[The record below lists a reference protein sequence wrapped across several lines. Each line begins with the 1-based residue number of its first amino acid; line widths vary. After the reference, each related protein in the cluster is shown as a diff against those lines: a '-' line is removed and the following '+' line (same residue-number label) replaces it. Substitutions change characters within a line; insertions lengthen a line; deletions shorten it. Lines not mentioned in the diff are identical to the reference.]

1 MSVLCD
7 YCDSAEVVRK
17 GFRHNDSGK
26 KQKYFCNSCKKWF
39 VIDDGFKRMRTKPE
53 TIVRAIHQYAD
64 GFSLGKVKN
73 HLNQHDNT
81 EISRW
86 TIRKWVVK
94 YDSLLKKNLRNSAF
108 QRLRGKSI
116 LMKKESM

>member
-1 MSVLCD
+1 MVFCE
-7 YCDSAEVVRK
+7 YCNSSNVVKK

-26 KQKYFCNSCKKWF
+26 KQKYFCHSCKKWF
-39 VIDDGFKRMRTKPE
+39 VEDDGFKRMRNKQE
-53 TIVRAIHQYAD
+53 VIVRAIHQYAD

-94 YDSLLKKNLRNSAF
+94 YDALLKKNLRNSAL

-116 LMKKESM
+116 LTKKEST

>member
-1 MSVLCD
+1 MVACEKCGS
-7 YCDSAEVVRK
+7 SHIAKK
-17 GFRHNDSGK
+17 GLRYNRANK
-26 KQKYFCNSCKKWF
+26 KQKYQCLSCHHWF
-39 VIDDGFKRMRTKPE
+39 IEDDGFKRMRNKPE
-53 TIVRAIHQYAD
+53 IIARAIHQYAD

-94 YDSLLKKNLRNSAF
+94 YEKLLKKNLRNSAL
-108 QRLRGKSI
+108 QRLRGASI
-116 LMKKESM
+116 STKKESM